1 MLWRS
6 NKMTLQKVNMNRFF
20 YEVITHKDVKVEPL
34 YL

>member
-6 NKMTLQKVNMNRFF
+6 NKMTLQKVTKNRFF
-20 YEVITHKDVKVEPL
+20 YEVTIHKDVKVEPL